1 MSGVRRGPFF
11 IARLTLFLAAGTAA
25 LCLAGPARAQET
37 ADLRGEVTEDQTTRQ
52 LFTALPQRRP
62 AAEEEPNDTGIP
74 APAYEAVS
82 AGALPLP
89 SDRPAT
95 DSIFAQPEE
104 EDALDFGAAAA
115 PSARTPSTARERR
128 AQPER
133 SAAARPASAA
143 ERLDAEREARAAL
156 DETPTGT
163 TPAPTVD
170 EELDLT
176 VDPGAERAGAIEGL
190 ERTPEEDPYAAL
202 GIRAGS
208 FILKPS
214 LETGIGWNSNPNYS
228 PEGSGAVLSETTLR
242 LNAASDWSRHAATL
256 DAYGT
261 YRKSL
266 SGEEVDEPRAG
277 LDGTLRLDL
286 IDDYTVLGTIGYA
299 IGPESAS
306 SPTTIVGAVERPI
319 RQTITGSLGLQRDV
333 GKFQFRLT
341 ARGEREM
348 YGDADLEAGGT
359 LSQRDRNSNLGTFVL
374 RGGYEISPALTPF
387 VEVEAGRRIYD
398 EDLDSSGYERS
409 TTRLGARAGLA
420 LDLGEKLSGELA
432 AGWIEEKFD
441 DGRLAAISAATV
453 DASLAWS
460 PLRGTLVN
468 LNGSTT
474 VEGATTAG
482 ESGSVLYS
490 AGIAVERQLL
500 DNLTGTV
507 GLGAAYRD
515 YVGLDGHDLTWNAE
529 LGLTYWFN
537 RYAGLTGR
545 ARHESQTSSIAG
557 RGYDAQ
563 SVFLGVKFQR

>member
-1 MSGVRRGPFF
+1 MAGVRRGPFF
-11 IARLTLFLAAGTAA
+11 IARLALFLAAGTAT
-25 LCLAGPARAQET
+25 LCLVGPAPAQET
-37 ADLRGEVTEDQTTRQ
+37 GSLRGEVTEAEMTSE
-52 LFTALPQRRP
+52 LFSALPQRRP
-62 AAEEEPNDTGIP
+62 RADEEAADQGIP
-74 APAYEAVS
+74 SPAYEPLSTGAV
-82 AGALPLP
+82 PQP
-89 SDRPAT
+89 TDRPAT
-95 DSIFAQPEE
+95 DSIFAQPAE
-104 EDALDFGAAAA
+104 EDATDFGTAAA

-128 AQPER
+128 SQPEKT
-133 SAAARPASAA
+133 AAARPQTAV
-143 ERLDAEREARAAL
+143 ERLDAQREARAEL

-163 TPAPTVD
+163 TPASTVD
-170 EELDLT
+170 DELDLT
-176 VDPGAERAGAIEGL
+176 IDPGAERAGAIEGL
-190 ERTPEEDPYAAL
+190 DRTPEEDPYAAL

-208 FILKPS
+208 FILKPT
-214 LETGIGWNSNPNYS
+214 LETGIGWNSNPNYA

-256 DAYGT
+256 DAWGI

-277 LDGTLRLDL
+277 FDATLRLDL
-286 IDDYTVLGTIGYA
+286 LDDYAALGTLGYA

-319 RQTITGSLGLQRDV
+319 RQTLTGSLGIQRDV
-333 GKFQFRLT
+333 GKFQLRLT

-409 TTRLGARAGLA
+409 TMRLGARAGLA
-420 LDLGEKLSGELA
+420 LDLGEKLSGEIA

-441 DGRLAAISAATV
+441 DDRLAPISAATI

-468 LNGSTT
+468 LTGSTT

-490 AGIAVERQLL
+490 GGIAVERQLL
-500 DNLTGTV
+500 ANLTGTA

-515 YVGLDGHDLTWNAE
+515 YVGVDGHDFTWNAE
-529 LGLTYWFN
+529 LGMTYWFN

-545 ARHESQTSSIAG
+545 VRHESQTSNIAG

-563 SVFLGVKFQR
+563 SVFLGLKLQR